1 MSDLAEIANL
11 VSKLAMG
18 VDDRDLTA
26 FNECWVEDCYLEVRL
41 PSGEI
46 FSVTGKDKLREFSL
60 ARWVGDTEPLH
71 VVSVPNIKINGN
83 TAQARYFSVY
93 PTVAAKAGPLG
104 VGRYAAD
111 VRKDADGEWRVVKQ
125 FLHMYS
131 HLSDAPLDEPA
142 RAVL

>member
-18 VDDRDLTA
+18 VDDRDLEV
-26 FNECWVEDCYLEVRL
+26 FEECWVDDCYLEVRM

-46 FSVTGKDKLREFSL
+46 FSVSGKDKLREFSM

-71 VVSVPNIKINGN
+71 VVSVPNIKIDGN

-104 VGRYAAD
+104 VGRYKAD
-111 VRKDADGEWRVVKQ
+111 VRKGADGQWRVVKQ

-131 HLSDAPLDEPA
+131 HPSDAPLNDSA